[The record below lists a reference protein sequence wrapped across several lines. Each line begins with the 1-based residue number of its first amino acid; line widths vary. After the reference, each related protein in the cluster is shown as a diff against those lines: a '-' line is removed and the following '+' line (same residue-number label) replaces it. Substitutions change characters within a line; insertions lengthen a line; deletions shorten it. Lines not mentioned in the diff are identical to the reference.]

1 MEPTAQLGGSLTVV
15 ASVNELRIDFS
26 SKYFSMLIDLDF
38 SQHWTEEKFI
48 FGIDYS

>member
-15 ASVNELRIDFS
+15 ASVNELRVDFS

-38 SQHWTEEKFI
+38 SQHWTEKFI